1 MSQSAGSPRR
11 WISVAQSTTSSCT
24 LKPAAFNAEPDPAK
38 RGALWG
44 KVQQVIHDE
53 VPYIRAG
60 NFGALSGT
68 SAKMNDYAAMPW
80 PSFWNVGL
88 AK

>member
-1 MSQSAGSPRR
+1 M
-11 WISVAQSTTSSCT
+11 
-24 LKPAAFNAEPDPAK
+24 
-38 RGALWG
+38 
-44 KVQQVIHDE
+44 IHDE